1 MTRLKHAPAISGIA
15 LSLALSLPTIPTV
28 SEAATSSYRSTTSR
42 ASSSKLSLRKLPS
55 RAARTVKPKSRTIY
69 RTKRETKAETGIGAG
84 TAALGG
90 ASAAIIAAEVI
101 DELGDMQETAHR
113 VGQAT
118 FPVSEGKQAG
128 VLICERLEGNECWQR
143 GEGFFAPRKAVDL
156 QDWVRKRSGKG
167 DARVIGIQPFPH
179 PSDESAVRG
188 YIHYEYQ

>member
-1 MTRLKHAPAISGIA
+1 MAQMKHAPIISGIA
-15 LSLALSLPTIPTV
+15 FSLAFALPAIPSI
-28 SEAATSSYRSTTSR
+28 SEAATSSYRSTSSR

-55 RAARTVKPKSRTIY
+55 RITRTVKPKTRTIY
-69 RTKRETKAETGIGAG
+69 RTKRVTKTDTGIGAG
-84 TAALGG
+84 QAAIGG

-101 DELGDMQETAHR
+101 DELGDMQEVAHR
-113 VGQAT
+113 VDQAT

-128 VLICERLEGNECWQR
+128 VLVCERLEGNECWQR
-143 GEGFFAPRKAVDL
+143 GEGFFAPRKAIDL
-156 QDWVRKRSGKG
+156 QEWVQERSGKD